1 MARKTKAEA
10 EKTRQLLLDSA
21 MRLFS
26 EKGVVKTTLAQI
38 AADAQMTRGAIYWH
52 FEDKADLLHALFERS
67 ITPEAER
74 LWRTMTEEGA
84 DPLECL
90 LKASHAFWLEMNSE
104 STLKQVMMLYNQAE
118 QVPELADKLDEL
130 HCQEDSHMYQAL
142 KMASERGA
150 LHPDMSVE
158 TAFTLFHTL
167 HAGMVQL
174 VCGARKCTVELD
186 KEKIF
191 RELILG
197 IERAVSAPGRL
208 KSPR

>member
-10 EKTRQLLLDSA
+10 EKTRQQLLDSA
-21 MRLFS
+21 MKLFS
-26 EKGVVKTTLAQI
+26 EKGVAKTTLAQI
-38 AADAQMTRGAIYWH
+38 AADAEMTRGAIYWH

-74 LWRTMTEEGA
+74 LWHSMTEEGA
-84 DPLECL
+84 DPLKCL
-90 LKASHAFWLEMNSE
+90 LQASHTFWLELNTE
-104 STLKQVMMLYNQAE
+104 STLKQVMMLYRQAE
-118 QVPELADKLDEL
+118 QVPELAEKLDEM

-142 KMASERGA
+142 KLASEQGA
-150 LHPDMSVE
+150 LHPQMSVE

-167 HAGMVQL
+167 HGGMVQL

-191 RELILG
+191 RELIQG
-197 IERAVSAPGRL
+197 VERAVSAPERL
-208 KSPR
+208 T